1 MSSGWDIWF
10 HKGGG
15 PIASPPI
22 WREISRWQELR
33 IGWKKVIHW
42 GEWGEVRRRGRAWP
56 DSTGCGAPAL
66 PPLCLSEVELNV
78 TKPRWGW
85 ATALSPCSPPTQ
97 QDEPFGERVN
107 LQSSLSVALR
117 RRQTL
122 LEDSWLLEAERQCSF
137 TIFPLQ
143 VRLCQQCFYKES

>member
-1 MSSGWDIWF
+1 M
-10 HKGGG
+10 
-15 PIASPPI
+15 
-22 WREISRWQELR
+22 
-33 IGWKKVIHW
+33 
-42 GEWGEVRRRGRAWP
+42 RRRGRAWP
-56 DSTGCGAPAL
+56 DSTGCGTPAL

-143 VRLCQQCFYKES
+143 ARLSLSTALLQRILAVACRVPSTMLTRIHDGNDQSIFHTYGVNV